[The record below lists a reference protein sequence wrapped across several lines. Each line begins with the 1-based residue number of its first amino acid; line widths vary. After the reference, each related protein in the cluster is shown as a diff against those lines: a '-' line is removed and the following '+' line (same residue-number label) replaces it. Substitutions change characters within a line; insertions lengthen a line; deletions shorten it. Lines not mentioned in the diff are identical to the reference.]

1 MAQHVNARRFY
12 IDVDQA
18 DEHTVIRRVPVRKAS
33 WVTPESTTLPLNT
46 NSPATHTH
54 IEQELVR
61 ATPQRLGEMIRSVR
75 RRQHHS
81 R

>member
-12 IDVDQA
+12 IDVDQS
-18 DEHTVIRRVPVRKAS
+18 DDHTVIRRVPVRKAS
-33 WVTPESTTLPLNT
+33 WVAPEATNSSLTS

-54 IEQELVR
+54 IDPDLVR

-75 RRQHHS
+75 KRQHHS
-81 R
+81 